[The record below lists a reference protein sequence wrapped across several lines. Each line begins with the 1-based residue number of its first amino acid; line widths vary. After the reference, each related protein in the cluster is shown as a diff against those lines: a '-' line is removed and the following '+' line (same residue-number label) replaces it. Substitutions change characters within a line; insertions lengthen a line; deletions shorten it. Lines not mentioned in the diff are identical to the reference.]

1 MNRENKYFC
10 LLNFY
15 HMSEKPEKH
24 IRKPDWLK
32 IKLPKGDNYLKV
44 KGILE
49 EKGLHTICSSG
60 KCPNMG
66 ECWNAGTATFMILGE
81 ICTRSCK
88 FCATKT
94 GKPLPVDVDEPE
106 KIAQSIKHLNLKHI
120 VLTSVDRDDL
130 PDGGATIWAATVR
143 KVKEL
148 NPGTTIE
155 TLVPDF
161 GGNADQLQ
169 LVIDSAPEIISHNLE
184 TVRRLTPQIR
194 SAAQYDR
201 SLKVLR
207 QIADSGLRAKSG
219 IMVGLGEKE
228 AEVLETMDDL
238 RIVNCAIFTIGQYL
252 QPTPSHLKV
261 VEYVHPDVFEKYR
274 VAGIEKGF
282 IHMES
287 KPLVRSSYHAEK
299 HVVDRRK
306 DAMPCVSANGDI
318 QQDIAAIPRLKKME
332 KSNPISIRDVRH
344 RVSTIDLGLMP
355 YQQAWDYQE
364 KLLNEI
370 ITQKL
375 NFQKLPVNH
384 EQLTNNYLLFVEHPH
399 VFTLGKS
406 GSEDNMLANFIQL
419 QAKNAEFIHTNRG
432 GDITY
437 HGPGQIVGYPIL
449 NLDYFTKGIRN
460 YIEKLEEAI
469 ILCLQHYGLDGHRL
483 EGATGVWLDP
493 NVPRK
498 TRKICAI
505 GVRVSRG
512 VSMHGFAFNVNT
524 DLSYFSLIN
533 PCGFTDKKVTS
544 LQAEMDKE
552 IDINEVKF
560 ILKMKLAEVFNMELS
575 I

>member
-1 MNRENKYFC
+1 MPDP
-10 LLNFY
+10 
-15 HMSEKPEKH
+15 SEKPL
-24 IRKPDWLK
+24 RKPDWLK
-32 IKLPKGDNYLKV
+32 INLPKGYNYLKV

-66 ECWNAGTATFMILGE
+66 ECWNAGTATFMILGD

-94 GKPLPVDVDEPE
+94 GKPFPVDKDEPE
-106 KIAQSIKHLNLKHI
+106 KIAQSVKQLNLKHVVI
-120 VLTSVDRDDL
+120 TSVDRDDL
-130 PDGGATIWAATVR
+130 PDGGSEIWATTVR
-143 KVKEL
+143 KIKEL
-148 NPGTTIE
+148 NPETTIE

-161 GGNADQLQ
+161 SGDGEHLQ
-169 LVIDSAPEIISHNLE
+169 LVIESKPDIISHNLE
-184 TVRRLTPQIR
+184 TVRRLTPQIS

-207 QIADSGLRAKSG
+207 QIAASGLRAKSG
-219 IMVGLGEKE
+219 IMVGLGETE

-238 RIVNCAIFTIGQYL
+238 LKVKCSIFTIGQYL
-252 QPTPSHLKV
+252 QPTHSHLAVK
-261 VEYVHPDVFEKYR
+261 EYVHPDVFERYR
-274 VAGIEKGF
+274 VAGLEKGF
-282 IHMES
+282 AFIES

-299 HVVDRRK
+299 HVVNQRR
-306 DAMPCVSANGDI
+306 DAMPRVSANDGL
-318 QQDIAAIPRLKKME
+318 QQDITAMPRIEKIE
-332 KSNPISIRDVRH
+332 KSNPISIRDTRH

-364 KLLNEI
+364 KLLEEI
-370 ITQKL
+370 NTQKF
-375 NFQKLPVNH
+375 NFQKLPINH

-419 QAKNAEFIHTNRG
+419 QSKNAEFIHTNRG

-437 HGPGQIVGYPIL
+437 HGPGQIVGYPVL
-449 NLDYFTKGIRN
+449 NLDYFAKGIRD
-460 YIEKLEEAI
+460 YIAKLEDSI
-469 ILCLQHYGLDGHRL
+469 ILCLQHYGLQGHRL
-483 EGATGVWLDP
+483 PGATGVWLDVD
-493 NVPRK
+493 VPGK

-544 LQAEMDKE
+544 LQAELGKRMDIE
-552 IDINEVKF
+552 EVKTV
-560 ILKMKLAEVFNMELS
+560 LKEKIAEVFSMELTNL
-575 I
+575 